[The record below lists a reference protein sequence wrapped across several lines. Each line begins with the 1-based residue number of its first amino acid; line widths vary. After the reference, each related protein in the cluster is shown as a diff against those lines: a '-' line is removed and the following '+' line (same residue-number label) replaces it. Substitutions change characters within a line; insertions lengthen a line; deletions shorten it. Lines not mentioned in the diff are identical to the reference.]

1 MYKLGLL
8 VNIGSLKTTDIN
20 IVFCY
25 EQNHF
30 VIKYFH
36 DQRIAD
42 ILSKLNSYT
51 FYLPILFRD
60 TKDQK
65 ISDYTLLSE
74 IQYVKEVNA
83 LVNKD
88 LELLAADT
96 HVTYFDKNQ
105 GKLFNNGIEICDD
118 NPEYY
123 FKTIRTGIMSSGP
136 SVVIPE
142 RLTNELSK
150 DFTDIV
156 SNIILR
162 IYCLEKVIRE
172 LKTKNNLDLFFH
184 IQDFIRN
191 RFEEDLWLSII
202 RKYKTYLDEINIQD
216 ILLSYKVSYRE
227 SYSSKK
233 DIYRIYRDADTNYK
247 SAYNDIFLNEL
258 LGLGSRL
265 IIECDTLSEIDI
277 KMGDCKEEDLEK
289 EKEKILNDYS
299 KEVHM
304 ACLIADDLS
313 QRQLNQTGIKELE
326 IQRNN
331 LKDIL
336 FHYFKF
342 DRFDQRDFYS
352 FGNRYEMYGEGNTFD
367 SKLQEVN
374 KKYSCITL
382 LSNN

>member
-8 VNIGSLKTTDIN
+8 VNIGFLKTTDIN

-60 TKDQK
+60 TKDPK

-74 IQYVKEVNA
+74 IQYVKEEKA
-83 LVNKD
+83 LTGRG

-105 GKLFNNGIEICDD
+105 GKLFKDGIEICDE

-142 RLTNELSK
+142 RLANELNK
-150 DFTDIV
+150 DFTEIV

-162 IYCLEKVIRE
+162 IYCLEEVVRE
-172 LKTKNNLDLFFH
+172 LKTKNNLDLLFDIKDISQKTLCWSSWFH
-184 IQDFIRN
+184 IIN
-191 RFEEDLWLSII
+191 
-202 RKYKTYLDEINIQD
+202 KYKSYLDDINISE
-216 ILLSYKVSYRE
+216 ILQSYKVSYHD
-227 SYSSKK
+227 SYQSKE
-233 DIYRIYRDADTNYK
+233 DRIYIYREAMTDYK
-247 SAYNDIFLNEL
+247 NAYDDVYLSEL
-258 LGLGSRL
+258 LGLGNNVIGRY
-265 IIECDTLSEIDI
+265 EYYEEINI
-277 KMGDCKEEDLEK
+277 KMGDCKDEDLEN

-304 ACLIADDLS
+304 ACLIANDLY
-313 QRQLNQTGIKELE
+313 QRKLNQTGIKELE

-342 DRFDQRDFYS
+342 DSFNQRDFYS
-352 FGNRYEMYGEGNTFD
+352 FGNRYEMYGESNIFE
-367 SKLQEVN
+367 SKLREVN
-374 KKYSCITL
+374 NKYSSITL
-382 LSNN
+382 LSK

>member
-30 VIKYFH
+30 VIKYFR

-42 ILSKLNSYT
+42 ILSKLYIYNS
-51 FYLPILFRD
+51 YLPILFND
-60 TKDQK
+60 TQDQK
-65 ISDYTLLSE
+65 ISEYSLLSE
-74 IQYVKEVNA
+74 IQYIKDEKA
-83 LVNKD
+83 LTGRG

-105 GKLFNNGIEICDD
+105 GRLFNDGIEICDE

-142 RLTNELSK
+142 RLANELNK
-150 DFTDIV
+150 DFTYIV

-162 IYCLEKVIRE
+162 IYCLGKVIGE

-184 IQDFIRN
+184 MQDFKRN
-191 RFEEDLWLSII
+191 RLGENHWLSII

-216 ILLSYKVSYRE
+216 ILRSYKVSYRE

-233 DIYRIYRDADTNYK
+233 DIYRVYRDAETNYK
-247 SAYNDIFLNEL
+247 SAYNDVFLNEL

-265 IIECDTLSEIDI
+265 IIECDNLSEIEI
-277 KMGDCKEEDLEK
+277 KMGDCKDEDLEK

-304 ACLIADDLS
+304 ACLIANDLY
-313 QRQLNQTGIKELE
+313 QRKLNQTGIKELE

-342 DRFDQRDFYS
+342 DSFDQRDFYS
-352 FGNRYEMYGEGNTFD
+352 FGNRYEMYGESNIFE
-367 SKLQEVN
+367 SKLREVN
-374 KKYSCITL
+374 NKYSSITL
-382 LSNN
+382 LSK